1 MGSARQTLLV
11 PTADLAPEVAT
22 VTLPSSTLSVSNGE
36 DRSLH
41 LSPTRAD
48 VLVPSTTGS
57 SKKEAAADEHTAA
70 LLDGIDSLLS
80 GLSSD
85 EDDDE
90 FSFTAQTGRSQSS
103 PPTRQEIQEERQVT
117 HVNQHTGTDE
127 LAALDAV
134 RLSSLTA
141 VGHGCCSRSISGVG
155 RQVWQAEGERPSLA

>member
-11 PTADLAPEVAT
+11 PTADPAPEVAT
-22 VTLPSSTLSVSNGE
+22 VTHPSSTLSVSNGE

-80 GLSSD
+80 ALSSD

-90 FSFTAQTGRSQSS
+90 FSEGTQSASDIQLPPMMTPDTMAGGILLIDAIGKEARIEFMTGKFSVIVILR
-103 PPTRQEIQEERQVT
+103 
-117 HVNQHTGTDE
+117 
-127 LAALDAV
+127 AL
-134 RLSSLTA
+134 
-141 VGHGCCSRSISGVG
+141 
-155 RQVWQAEGERPSLA
+155 E

>member
-117 HVNQHTGTDE
+117 HVNQHTGTD
-127 LAALDAV
+127 
-134 RLSSLTA
+134 
-141 VGHGCCSRSISGVG
+141 
-155 RQVWQAEGERPSLA
+155 